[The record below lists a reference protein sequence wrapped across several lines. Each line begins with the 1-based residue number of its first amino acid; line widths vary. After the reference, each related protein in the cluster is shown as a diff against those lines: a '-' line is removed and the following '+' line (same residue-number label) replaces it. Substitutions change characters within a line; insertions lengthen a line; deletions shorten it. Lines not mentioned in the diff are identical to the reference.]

1 MKSLWNDADAR
12 QFENDPLA
20 MRVYTSRLLGSNPE
34 LVLHGGGNT
43 SVKTRQT
50 NFFGEEEEILL
61 VKGSGWNLGT
71 IEGPGFAP
79 VRMDALKK
87 LAEMDDLSDSTIVRE
102 QRAALTDPYAPNP
115 SIEAIL
121 HAIIPFT
128 YVDHSHSD
136 AIITLTNTADGED
149 RIREVFGESMVIVP
163 YVMPGF
169 ILAKEV
175 YEITRDAD
183 WSQIEG
189 MVLMNHGLFTFGD
202 DARSSYENHIRLV
215 TIAEDY
221 LKAQGVWDAPHM
233 ADSKPDLQALS
244 YLRRLVSDAAG
255 KPMIAHLNDS
265 PEAAG
270 FAGRNDI
277 DEIANRGPLTPD
289 HIIRTKRLPV
299 ILSSSSFD
307 EDMSTYADA
316 YQAYFERN
324 ASRFEDL
331 TMLDAAPRW
340 AVWPGSGIV
349 AFGATM
355 KAVNIVVDITRHT
368 IRVIQW
374 AEHIGG
380 WQALTED
387 HLFEVEYWELEQAKL
402 LRGGSPPPLQGKV
415 ALVTGAATGIGLAT
429 SMELNRQG
437 AVVVGLDIKPE
448 VVDQFD
454 GPEMLGI
461 QADMTLPEQ
470 VQNAIEETVQQ
481 FGGLDIIVSNAGFFP
496 KSTRLE
502 EMSDELWQRSLDLN
516 VTSHRRLLT
525 FALPYLK
532 NGIDPAVIVVGSKNV
547 PAPGPAQSAY
557 SAAKAGL
564 TQLARVAALE
574 FGEHGI
580 RVNVIHPNAV
590 FDTEAWT
597 EEIIAT
603 RAKSYD
609 MTPQEYRTNSILQA
623 EVSSQEVAEL
633 IAAMAG
639 PLFAKTTGAQ
649 IPIDGGNTRVI

>member
-1 MKSLWNDADAR
+1 MESLWNDAEAR
-12 QFENDPLA
+12 QFEGDPLA
-20 MRVYTSRLLGSNPE
+20 MRVYTSRLLGGDPY

-43 SVKTRQT
+43 SVKARQK
-50 NFFGEEEEILL
+50 NFFGEEEDILL
-61 VKGSGWNLGT
+61 VKGSGWDLGT

-79 VRMDALKK
+79 VRMDVLKK
-87 LAEMDDLSDSTIVRE
+87 LAEMDNLSDSIIVRE

-115 SIEAIL
+115 SVEAIL

-136 AIITLTNTADGED
+136 AIVTLTNMPDGEA
-149 RIREVFGESMVIVP
+149 RIREIFGDGVVIVP

-169 ILAKEV
+169 VLAKEV
-175 YEITRDAD
+175 YETTRDAD
-183 WSQIEG
+183 WSLIEG
-189 MVLMNHGLFTFGD
+189 IVLMNHGLFTFGD
-202 DARSSYENHIRLV
+202 DARSSYEDHIRLV
-215 TIAEDY
+215 SMAEEY
-221 LKAQGVWDAPHM
+221 LKTTGAWDAPKIGT
-233 ADSKPDLQALS
+233 SEIDLRALS
-244 YLRRLVSDAAG
+244 HLRRLASDRAG
-255 KPMIAHLNDS
+255 KAMITLLNAS

-270 FAGRNDI
+270 FAARSDV
-277 DEIANRGPLTPD
+277 DEIATRGPLTPD
-289 HIIRTKRLPV
+289 HIIRTKRIPV
-299 ILSSSSFD
+299 VLNADTFD
-307 EDMSTYADA
+307 EDMSAYGDA

-324 ASRFEDL
+324 AARFEDL
-331 TMLDAAPRW
+331 TMLDPAPRW

-349 AFGATM
+349 ALGETL
-355 KAVNIVVDITRHT
+355 KAANIVANISEHT
-368 IRVIQW
+368 IRTIQW
-374 AEHIGG
+374 AEHIGS
-380 WQALTED
+380 WQALSED

-402 LRGGSPPPLQGKV
+402 KGGGSPPPLQGKV
-415 ALVTGAATGIGLAT
+415 ALVTGAATGIGRAT
-429 SMELNRQG
+429 AEELNRQG

-448 VVDQFD
+448 IVEQFN
-454 GPEMLGI
+454 GPEMMGI
-461 QADMTLPEQ
+461 QADMTQPEQ
-470 VQNAIEETVQQ
+470 IENAIEETVRQ

-525 FALPYLK
+525 LALPYLK

-590 FDTEAWT
+590 FDTGVWT
-597 EEIIAT
+597 EEVIAA

-609 MTPQEYRTNSILQA
+609 MTPEEYRTNNILQA
-623 EVSSQEVAEL
+623 EVSSREVAQL
-633 IAAMAG
+633 IVAMAG